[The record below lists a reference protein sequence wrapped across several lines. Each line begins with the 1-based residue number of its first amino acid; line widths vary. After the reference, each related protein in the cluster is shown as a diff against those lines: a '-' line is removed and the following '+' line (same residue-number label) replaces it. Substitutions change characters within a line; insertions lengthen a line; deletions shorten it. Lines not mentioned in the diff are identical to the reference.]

1 VDGKVH
7 PTPDQEFTLWR
18 VTIPW
23 LERYIVRDTLRPAD
37 LMQQRS
43 ITKLMKAVSIGAL
56 APLLVLA
63 TQKHPD
69 PNEEAPTRVRYPEG
83 IVHGFLLLRT
93 LSGNTLAQGDLL
105 QVARGDTVE
114 GRILFR
120 FKDGSIRD
128 ETGTYTQRGVFL
140 LQSYHLIQR
149 GPSFED
155 DLEVW
160 MDGATGRYRVKSKAH
175 KDGDEELE
183 EGTLELPRN
192 TYNGLVLTILKNLT
206 TGAIGNIHVVAFM
219 PKPRIVRVEV
229 QPAGEQKLLLEDLQK
244 AATHYVLK
252 PRLGTFT
259 TLFAKVLGKMPP
271 DNHAWI
277 LTGEIPTFVRFEGPL
292 YPEGP
297 IRRIEQTTLSW
308 PP

>member
-1 VDGKVH
+1 
-7 PTPDQEFTLWR
+7 
-18 VTIPW
+18 
-23 LERYIVRDTLRPAD
+23 
-37 LMQQRS
+37 MQQRT
-43 ITKLMKAVSIGAL
+43 IRTLAKVVAAGAL

-63 TQKHPD
+63 AQKHPD
-69 PNEEAPTRVRYPEG
+69 PNEDAPTKVRYPEG
-83 IVHGFLLLRT
+83 VVHGFLLLRT
-93 LSGNTLAQGDLL
+93 LSGTTLAQGDLL

-114 GRILFR
+114 ARTLFR
-120 FKDGSIRD
+120 FRDGSIRD

-140 LQSYHLIQR
+140 LQHYHLIQR

-155 DLEVW
+155 DSEVW

-192 TYNGLVLTILKNLT
+192 TYNGLILTILKNLAK
-206 TGAIGNIHVVAFM
+206 GAIGNIHIVAFT

-229 QPAGEQKLLLEDLQK
+229 QPAGEQMVLLGELQK
-244 AATHYVLK
+244 SATHYVLK

-259 TLFAKVLGKMPP
+259 TLFARVLGKMPP

-277 LTGEIPTFVRFEGPL
+277 LTEEVPTFVRFEGPL

-297 IRRIEQTTLSW
+297 LRRIEQTTLSW